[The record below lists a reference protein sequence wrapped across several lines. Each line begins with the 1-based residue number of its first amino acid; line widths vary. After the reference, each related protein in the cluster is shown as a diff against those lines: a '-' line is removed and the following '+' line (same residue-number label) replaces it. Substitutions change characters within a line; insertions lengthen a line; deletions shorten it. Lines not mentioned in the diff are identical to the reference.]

1 MKTIKQFIL
10 IRCVTVDSFVDI
22 YTKKNAPNGAF
33 FNGWPLSGCQGEF
46 KFQDFQCF

>member
-1 MKTIKQFIL
+1 MKTIKQFIS

-33 FNGWPLSGCQGEF
+33 LNGWALSGRQGES
-46 KFQDFQCF
+46 KVQDFQCF